1 MQQTRDTFNTEQ
13 TAYLL
18 KETGR
23 QYIKR
28 GEEML
33 NEVSEQEKNEEEY
46 GN

>member
-1 MQQTRDTFNTEQ
+1 MQQIKDQYISEQ